1 MIKDFEVNRIRKK
14 RQEAEKMVLEVLA
27 GLTLVGIGIWEVLA
41 GMPGRRMRSIFC
53 FDDNR
58 KILYA
63 DAWGWC

>member
-1 MIKDFEVNRIRKK
+1 MIKEFEVNRIRKK

-41 GMPGRRMRSIFC
+41 GMPGRRMRSNF
-53 FDDNR
+53 FSDDNR